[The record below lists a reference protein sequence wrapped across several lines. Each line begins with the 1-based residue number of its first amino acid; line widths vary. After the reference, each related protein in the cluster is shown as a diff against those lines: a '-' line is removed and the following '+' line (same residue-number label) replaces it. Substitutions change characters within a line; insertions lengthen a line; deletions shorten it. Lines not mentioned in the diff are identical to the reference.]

1 MNKNIITIKLLMFLG
16 IHECLYTVLRWQIVL
31 KFIIPLLEL
40 KKKKIFFLAISSFYF
55 TSTQTQSVKLQ
66 VGSCDCSTDFTQ
78 CNYCSDTRTER
89 YKEKKRPY
97 RLLALNTGRNQT
109 ESQCVIS
116 RPIKPHQEQQGG
128 KCFTSSS
135 HSLTFVENYSN

>member
-1 MNKNIITIKLLMFLG
+1 MFVHSYEMMDSIKIHYITAGIK
-16 IHECLYTVLRWQIVL
+16 IYIY
-31 KFIIPLLEL
+31 IY
-40 KKKKIFFLAISSFYF
+40 KIFFLAISSFILPVL
-55 TSTQTQSVKLQ
+55 SLTQSVKLQ